1 MARARARFDR
11 ATKSLGLE
19 NVLRARTRR
28 APSRLDHVLSPAL
41 PLPLPSC
48 RAAARFLPRTTLR
61 ILRALSLPARAL
73 PTRTPFAKLKA
84 EVTRRSS
91 RPPKTRAAAASNPS
105 TSNTQQTQQP
115 QQQAEV
121 TIRADSPTTTEA
133 VATPLPPSLALD
145 LDTST
150 LFATAVSSAPA
161 DSSLHVTSTTTTTTP
176 PISSGSG
183 SGSRSGS
190 GSLAAAMEPASLIPT
205 TDAPSS
211 GSKSST
217 PEPSAPVLFANSR
230 NDFLHYNPAASPNQ
244 LLFAPGPPADHHPA
258 FQFQL
263 LQYTRGEAPKPVA
276 RAQLEDGM
284 KVLLCVVHPRWYLG
298 FKTTGDMF
306 LLNTPTTMTLWTVK
320 TFGPLEFALVNE
332 ENQWLA
338 PRDGTLAVVP
348 PPPSTTP
355 PPRPL
360 LFHVFPVRAE
370 ARDRTAKGDFADT
383 DLPNPE
389 SLLRRPSV
397 QQNSRSAPGTAL
409 SAPAPTHAH
418 PGRGSNYSTSV
429 GPGPGGPQGPRPMTN
444 MRGSGVPGGPSRH
457 PSGVFA
463 ARPHSST
470 DPQGMRP
477 DSAMARLSNTSKK
490 PYPPRGPP
498 GGPGRDGPD
507 GRDGR
512 EGGPP
517 RGPPP
522 PPPNPNVL
530 ASPVGIMDTKGRM
543 LCKSVDAPSRA
554 TPAGAVTYY
563 VDKKKRKPG
572 APAEQAAFF
581 AVCYAEREKLP
592 DQDADASPAGDWKV
606 GAPIDVTKVQ
616 DRAVILV
623 TADAGRYLCASKGS
637 GGGMV
642 LGEAAVLDAACLWTY
657 IPLPH
662 SSLAFALRAGA
673 PANPVPPPP
682 PTAPPG
688 PATVVQV
695 MASPPPADAQYVTF
709 HETSGTVALAASPS
723 APRVAP
729 TQVLKLAVAPPLQ
742 AAIAQAN
749 MQRPVPPKVM
759 MFVSIAM
766 MCTGLLS
773 ASSIIAQLV
782 TRVNTQQQNN
792 GAAPGGGPK
801 VVTEV
806 VVASPAP
813 PAAAASEVAGPAATP
828 APQNLIAGVQR
839 VRRIAQLVRRQQGE
853 ASVVIATA
861 STATT
866 TMIAVPAPS
875 GTNGGVAW
883 VDARANIGASDTVA
897 P

>member
-1 MARARARFDR
+1 MPRRRTLPPLHDAAANTASPLSAR
-11 ATKSLGLE
+11 S
-19 NVLRARTRR
+19 
-28 APSRLDHVLSPAL
+28 
-41 PLPLPSC
+41 
-48 RAAARFLPRTTLR
+48 RAAH
-61 ILRALSLPARAL
+61 SD
-73 PTRTPFAKLKA
+73 PFAKLKA

-91 RPPKTRAAAASNPS
+91 RPPKPRAAAAASS
-105 TSNTQQTQQP
+105 TSNP
-115 QQQAEV
+115 QQQQQQQLDAA
-121 TIRADSPTTTEA
+121 IRADNASSAEA

-145 LDTST
+145 FDTST
-150 LFATAVSSAPA
+150 LFATAVSSTPA
-161 DSSLHVTSTTTTTTP
+161 DSSLHVTATTTP

-190 GSLAAAMEPASLIPT
+190 GSLAAAMEPASLTPMK
-205 TDAPSS
+205 DAPGG

-217 PEPSAPVLFANSR
+217 PESPAPVLFANSR

-276 RAQLEDGM
+276 RAQLEDRM

-332 ENQWLA
+332 DNQWLA

-383 DLPNPE
+383 DLPNPDA
-389 SLLRRPSV
+389 LVRRSSV
-397 QQNSRSAPGTAL
+397 QQNPRSAPGTAL
-409 SAPAPTHAH
+409 SVPAPTHAH
-418 PGRGSNYSTSV
+418 PGRGSEYSTSV

-463 ARPHSST
+463 SRPPSSA
-470 DPQGMRP
+470 DPNGMRP

-490 PYPPRGPP
+490 PYPPRASAP
-498 GGPGRDGPD
+498 PGRDGPPDGRD

-530 ASPVGIMDTKGRM
+530 ASPVGIMDAKGRM

-581 AVCYAEREKLP
+581 AVCYAERDKLP
-592 DQDADASPAGDWKV
+592 DQDADAPPAGDWKV

-623 TADAGRYLCASKGS
+623 TADAGRYLCATKGS

-673 PANPVPPPP
+673 PANPIPPPP

-688 PATVVQV
+688 PATAVQV
-695 MASPPPADAQYVTF
+695 MASPPPTDAQYVTF
-709 HETSGTVALAASPS
+709 HESNGTVALAVSPS

-729 TQVLKLAVAPPLQ
+729 TQVLKLTVAPPLQ

-792 GAAPGGGPK
+792 GAAPSGGPK

-806 VVASPAP
+806 VVATP
-813 PAAAASEVAGPAATP
+813 PPVPTAAATSDASAAAAVATP
-828 APQNLIAGVQR
+828 APQNLVAGAQR
-839 VRRIAQLVRRQQGE
+839 VRRMARFVRRQQGE
-853 ASVVIATA
+853 VGVVVATA

-866 TMIAVPAPS
+866 TSIAVPLPS
-875 GTNGGVAW
+875 ETNGGAAW
-883 VDARANIGASDTVA
+883 VDARANDVGASGAVA
-897 P
+897 L